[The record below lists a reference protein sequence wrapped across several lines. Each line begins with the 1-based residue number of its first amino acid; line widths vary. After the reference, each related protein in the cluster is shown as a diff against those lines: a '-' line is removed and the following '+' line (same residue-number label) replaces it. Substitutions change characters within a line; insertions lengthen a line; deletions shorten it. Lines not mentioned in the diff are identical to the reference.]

1 MIANLSSW
9 VLSIA
14 GIVLISTLVE
24 LILPDGQ
31 MNKYIKG
38 IMAFIIV
45 FVIVSPIPRLIGKG
59 ENWSVF
65 NFTNS
70 INYDEE
76 TLNQIN
82 FEKIETIKN
91 EIIMGS
97 EKLGYKNIKVKV
109 NAQTNNR
116 KLKIKSIYVDLT
128 QLVILTNAEH
138 KDISKIKKDIT
149 TIIVKYVKIKEEDV
163 LYEN

>member
-1 MIANLSSW
+1 MVANLSSW

-14 GIVLISTLVE
+14 GIVLLSTLVE

-45 FVIVSPIPRLIGKG
+45 FVIVSPIPKLIGQG
-59 ENWSVF
+59 DNWGVF

-82 FEKIETIKN
+82 LEKIEAIKN
-91 EIIMGS
+91 EIITGS

-109 NAQTNNR
+109 NAQTNTS
-116 KLKIKSIYVDLT
+116 KLEIKTIYVDLT

-149 TIIVKYVKIKEEDV
+149 AIVVKCVNIKEENV
-163 LYEN
+163 LYET